1 MKLKEVPYY
10 KSSIVLGEEVR
21 LGQLARYDLSL
32 LACLSHIALGCAIQ
46 HERHWCHSLIE
57 GWIPPSAYSSHLVPL
72 YYQPRWSLAG
82 FIFCDCCPNVRG
94 GKERLLLLNAPI
106 HSHRLLLLS
115 RAQLCLTLCEP
126 RDYRLPGSSVHKISQ
141 TRILEWVAIS
151 SSRGSSWLS
160 DRNCVSCVSCGGRRI
175 LYQHATW
182 EALTGLPEQMRRT
195 RKCIQIVGK
204 EVRWLGPSCWD
215 RKWETAPQIKLA
227 NSRGFRDESQIPSG
241 NGENLF
247 PA

>member
-46 HERHWCHSLIE
+46 HERHWCHLLIE

-106 HSHRLLLLS
+106 HSHWLLLLS

-126 RDYRLPGSSVHKISQ
+126 RDYHLPGSSVHKISQ

-160 DRNCVSCVSCGGRRI
+160 DRNCVSGVSCGGRRI
-175 LYQHATW
+175 LTN
-182 EALTGLPEQMRRT
+182 TPP
-195 RKCIQIVGK
+195 GK
-204 EVRWLGPSCWD
+204 PSLAS
-215 RKWETAPQIKLA
+215 RNKWEEQE
-227 NSRGFRDESQIPSG
+227 NVSRSWERRSDDSDLVVETESEKQHRK
-241 NGENLF
+241 
-247 PA
+247 